1 MKSYLLVAL
10 LGSALM
16 LAAYAV
22 VQKLN
27 AEQLRNEHLTKE
39 LKFSRNEV
47 VKIKALALELQAILN
62 IERNLQIDLQQSQE
76 LLSSQLT
83 HSKIMIERLKR
94 ENQELSDWA
103 ANQLPTV
110 VKRLRER
117 PAITGAADYQN
128 WLSSRNSLHPERNE
142 PTE

>member
-27 AEQLRNEHLTKE
+27 AEQLRNEQLTKE
-39 LKFSRNEV
+39 LKFSKNEV
-47 VKIKALALELQAILN
+47 IKIKALALELQAILN
-62 IERNLQIDLQQSQE
+62 IERNLQIDLQQSQK

-128 WLSSRNSLHPERNE
+128 WLSSRNSLHPERNK